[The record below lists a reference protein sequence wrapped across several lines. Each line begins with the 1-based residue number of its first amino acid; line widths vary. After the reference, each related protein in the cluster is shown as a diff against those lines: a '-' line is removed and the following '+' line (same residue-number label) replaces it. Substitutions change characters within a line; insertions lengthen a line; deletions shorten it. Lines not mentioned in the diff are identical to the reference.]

1 MLVHA
6 DEERVLTCE
15 LPPFVEL
22 EVTYTEPG
30 VRGDTASSTAL
41 KQAELE
47 TGAVVNVPL
56 FIVSGEKIRVDTR
69 TREYS
74 ERVKS

>member
-6 DEERVLTCE
+6 DEERVLTCD

-22 EVTYTEPG
+22 QITYTEPG
-30 VRGDTASSTAL
+30 VKGDTASSTAM

-47 TGAVVNVPL
+47 TGAIVNVPL
-56 FIVSGEKIRVDTR
+56 FVNAGEVIRVDTR
-69 TREYS
+69 TREYA
-74 ERVKS
+74 ERVKQ